1 MSLPNASQGLQS
13 PSHLTMATRLLKW
26 LRRNGTGL
34 LFISPWLVGF
44 FVFTLGPFVS
54 SVYFSF
60 TNYDLVH
67 APRWVGTA
75 NYATLLHKDPVF
87 WSSLWVTVRYAAMA
101 VPLGIV
107 VGVSL
112 ALLLNVE
119 IKGQALFRTIFY
131 LPSIVPAVANA
142 VVFSWLMN
150 PEIGLI
156 NGLLRRV
163 GIEGPAWLSDPHWAL
178 GSLVL
183 MSIWGVG
190 GSMVIYLA
198 GLQDIPIHLYEAATL
213 DGASSFQRLR
223 WITLPLLTP
232 VIFFN
237 LVMGIIASFQY
248 FTEAFIMTKGG
259 PEGSTTFYALYLF
272 QRAWQYL
279 DMGYACAMAWIVF
292 VIVMVLTALVF
303 RSQRRW
309 VHFGD

>member
-1 MSLPNASQGLQS
+1 
-13 PSHLTMATRLLKW
+13 MATRLLKW